1 MKLNAAKIKECAA
14 WVEQNGLY
22 PQAGG
27 APIKQFCAA
36 VGIDWKTYR
45 KWMEKSD
52 FSDAIKKAQEVFRTT
67 TIDSVVNAMKKRAL
81 GYTEQ
86 LEDKFYKGQVIRE
99 YDPKTGKK
107 VKEYLS
113 NTAVLDRKTTR
124 LVHHPPDVAAGV
136 FLLTNMDPD
145 NWKNRRNDT
154 TDINASLEFEE
165 PPQIVFY
172 DNGADG
178 KKEKEG

>member
-1 MKLNAAKIKECAA
+1 
-14 WVEQNGLY
+14 
-22 PQAGG
+22 
-27 APIKQFCAA
+27 
-36 VGIDWKTYR
+36 
-45 KWMEKSD
+45 
-52 FSDAIKKAQEVFRTT
+52 
-67 TIDSVVNAMKKRAL
+67 MKKRAL

-172 DNGADG
+172 DNG